1 MAPPD
6 GQRDGE
12 PAVRNALVGGPRVCA
27 GRHEEGAEDA
37 ASREAGVIEHKGVP
51 MKTALAVFMSVWV
64 SAAPAWAGLGEPMA
78 SVLTDQQR
86 LHAALCTMVTEGYT
100 VQQID

>member
-1 MAPPD
+1 
-6 GQRDGE
+6 
-12 PAVRNALVGGPRVCA
+12 
-27 GRHEEGAEDA
+27 
-37 ASREAGVIEHKGVP
+37 

>member
-1 MAPPD
+1 
-6 GQRDGE
+6 
-12 PAVRNALVGGPRVCA
+12 
-27 GRHEEGAEDA
+27 
-37 ASREAGVIEHKGVP
+37 

-64 SAAPAWAGLGEPMA
+64 SAGPAWAGLGEPMA

-86 LHAALCTMVTEGYT
+86 LHAALRTMVTEGYT